1 MKSLEELDAIRDKMK
16 HVANT
21 RRAAHAARRVAVAMS
36 TCGIGAG
43 ARDVLNAFTEAVAAA
58 EGLEDVMVT
67 QTGCIGLCPQEP
79 VAQVILDGQTTTYV
93 SLTPDKAR
101 RIVKEHLQGG
111 KPVDEYAIGK

>member
-1 MKSLEELDAIRDKMK
+1 
-16 HVANT
+16 
-21 RRAAHAARRVAVAMS
+21 
-36 TCGIGAG
+36 
-43 ARDVLNAFTEAVAAA
+43 
-58 EGLEDVMVT
+58 MVT

-79 VAQVILDGQTTTYV
+79 VAQVILNGQTTTYV